1 MGSALVIKG
10 QVGLGTGG
18 IRSQHYHHQPDLEHL
33 GTFHTTVRLAT
44 FWYTLSN
51 YQPIL
56 VQCRVCFKIVLARAR
71 GNAMPGPLPP

>member
-18 IRSQHYHHQPDLEHL
+18 SRSQHYHHQPDLEYL

-44 FWYTLSN
+44 FWYIHFQIISQSWYNVESALKS
-51 YQPIL
+51 
-56 VQCRVCFKIVLARAR
+56 F
-71 GNAMPGPLPP
+71 